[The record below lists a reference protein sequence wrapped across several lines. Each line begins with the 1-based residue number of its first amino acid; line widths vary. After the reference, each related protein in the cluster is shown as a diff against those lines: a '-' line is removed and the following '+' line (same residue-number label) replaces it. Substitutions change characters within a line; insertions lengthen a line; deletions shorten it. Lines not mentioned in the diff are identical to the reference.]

1 MGFRLYS
8 VFFNEIIIELSMDM
22 QKMRENLHQ
31 QFVLKKDNKIFLRP
45 VSRNESKENL
55 TLKQKVALS
64 ITIIF

>member
-1 MGFRLYS
+1 
-8 VFFNEIIIELSMDM
+8 M

-31 QFVLKKDNKIFLRP
+31 QFVLKKDNKIILRP

-64 ITIIF
+64 MTTIF